1 MVLKVKSESNLDN
14 KAQIERTNFVLNSAG
29 LFLATHFNEINLTAA
44 YALVWMRENIF
55 HNLTQLFL
63 NI

>member
-44 YALVWMRENIF
+44 YALV
-55 HNLTQLFL
+55 
-63 NI
+63 